1 MTGPADPGGPH
12 HPSDLAGPDGPAGA
26 DHSAGAGHDDWLPLD
41 RRTITSTTVVV
52 AAALVAAAVPAAIG
66 MLVGGLAIGWVLLW
80 TVGGVVVGTVATAIA
95 ESARLTVTRYRVDT
109 HRIERRVRFLSSTT
123 SSLSTHRVRNVEI
136 TADVVQRR
144 LGIATLKLASGETDG
159 SRMTL
164 AALDRA
170 EAEILR
176 RRLLADRADADTR
189 ELARLDPR
197 WVRYA
202 PASLMTPVFGLVGFG
217 IVLQVADWFNA
228 VPTVLEWVWD
238 RVGGLPL
245 PVLAIG
251 VVALTL
257 AIGTVAATVL
267 FVENWWGMR
276 LERHRDGSLEL
287 RRGLVVGRHAT
298 FDGRRVRGVTLHE
311 PPGFRAVGAA
321 RLDVIATG
329 VGIGNDENGKPKQSP
344 ALVPGSPRDVAAG
357 VAAEM
362 LGTPVPGTAAG
373 TAAVRTEAAKTAAAG
388 TPGPDALRSHP
399 PVARRRR
406 AVRAVAA
413 TLALAGIA
421 LVPALVW
428 PSLWWVPVTVAAVGG
443 TVAAWAAVDN
453 YRGLGHA
460 VGGTVVTVR
469 KGSLLRRTDV
479 LYRDGVLGW
488 NVRRTPFQ
496 RRAGLVTLVATSAGG
511 GGAFRLPDVAE
522 AEAHEVWSTA
532 GDVWDH
538 LAAPRD

>member
-1 MTGPADPGGPH
+1 MTGPS
-12 HPSDLAGPDGPAGA
+12 HPVGA
-26 DHSAGAGHDDWLPLD
+26 DHPVGPDHDDWLPLD

-52 AAALVAAAVPAAIG
+52 AAALVAAAVPVAIG
-66 MLVGGLAIGWVLLW
+66 LLLGGLAIGWVLLW
-80 TVGGVVVGTVATAIA
+80 TVSGVVVGTVATAVA
-95 ESARLTVTRYRVDT
+95 ESARLTVTRYRVDS

-123 SSLSTHRVRNVEI
+123 STLSTHRVRNVEI

-144 LGIATLKLASGETDG
+144 LGVATLKLASGETDG

-164 AALDRA
+164 AALDRS
-170 EAEILR
+170 EAEDLR
-176 RRLLADRADADTR
+176 RRLLADRAGADTS

-202 PASLMTPVFGLVGFG
+202 PASVMTPVFGLVGFG

-228 VPTVLEWVWD
+228 VPDVLEWVWD

-257 AIGTVAATVL
+257 AIGTVAAVVL

-329 VGIGNDENGKPKQSP
+329 VGIGNDESGKSKQSP
-344 ALVPGSPRDVAAG
+344 ALVPASPRDVAAG
-357 VAAEM
+357 VAAEI
-362 LGTPVPGTAAG
+362 LGTPVPG
-373 TAAVRTEAAKTAAAG
+373 KAAG
-388 TPGPDALRSHP
+388 TPAPEALRAHP

-406 AVRAVAA
+406 VVRAVAA
-413 TLALAGIA
+413 TLALTGIA

-428 PSLWWVPVTVAAVGG
+428 PWLWWIPVAVAAVGG
-443 TVAAWAAVDN
+443 AVAAWAAVDN
-453 YRGLGHA
+453 YRGLAHA
-460 VGGTVVTVR
+460 VGSTMVTVR

-479 LYRDGVLGW
+479 LLRDGLLGW

-522 AEAHEVWSTA
+522 AEAHEVWSSA

-538 LAAPRD
+538 LAI

>member
-176 RRLLADRADADTR
+176 RRLLADRADADTH

-228 VPTVLEWVWD
+228 VPAVLEWVWD

-298 FDGRRVRGVTLHE
+298 FDGRRVRGITLHE
-311 PPGFRAVGAA
+311 PPGFRALGAA

-344 ALVPGSPRDVAAG
+344 ALVPASPRDVAAG

-428 PSLWWVPVTVAAVGG
+428 PWLWWVPVTVAAVGG

-479 LYRDGVLGW
+479 LYRDGILGW

-538 LAAPRD
+538 LAEPRD

>member
-26 DHSAGAGHDDWLPLD
+26 DHSAGADHDNWLPLD

-52 AAALVAAAVPAAIG
+52 AAALVAAAVPTAIG

-176 RRLLADRADADTR
+176 RRLLADRADADTL

-298 FDGRRVRGVTLHE
+298 FDGRRVRGITLHE

-344 ALVPGSPRDVAAG
+344 ALVPASPRDVAAG

-428 PSLWWVPVTVAAVGG
+428 PWLWWVPVTVAAVGG

>member
-1 MTGPADPGGPH
+1 MT
-12 HPSDLAGPDGPAGA
+12 GPAGA
-26 DHSAGAGHDDWLPLD
+26 DHDDWLPLD

-52 AAALVAAAVPAAIG
+52 AAALVAAAVPTAIG

-164 AALDRA
+164 AALDRS
-170 EAEILR
+170 EAEDLR

-311 PPGFRAVGAA
+311 PPGFRALGAA

-344 ALVPGSPRDVAAG
+344 ALVPASPRDVAAG

-428 PSLWWVPVTVAAVGG
+428 PWLWWVPVTVAAVGG

-479 LYRDGVLGW
+479 LYRDGILGW

-538 LAAPRD
+538 LAEPRD

>member
-136 TADVVQRR
+136 TADVIQRR

-344 ALVPGSPRDVAAG
+344 ALVPASPRDVAAG

-413 TLALAGIA
+413 TLALTGIA

-428 PSLWWVPVTVAAVGG
+428 PWLWWIPVTVAAVGG
-443 TVAAWAAVDN
+443 TVAAWAVVDN

-479 LYRDGVLGW
+479 LYRDGILGW

-538 LAAPRD
+538 LAEPRD

>member
-344 ALVPGSPRDVAAG
+344 ALVPASPRDVAAG

-406 AVRAVAA
+406 AVRAVAG

-428 PSLWWVPVTVAAVGG
+428 PWLWWIPVTVAAVGG
-443 TVAAWAAVDN
+443 TVAAWAVVDN

-479 LYRDGVLGW
+479 LYRDGILGW

-538 LAAPRD
+538 LAEPRD

>member
-26 DHSAGAGHDDWLPLD
+26 DHSAGADHDDWLPLD

-52 AAALVAAAVPAAIG
+52 AAALVAAAVPTAIG

-136 TADVVQRR
+136 TADVIQRR

-176 RRLLADRADADTR
+176 RRLLADHADADTR

-311 PPGFRAVGAA
+311 PPGFRALGAA

-344 ALVPGSPRDVAAG
+344 ALVPASPRDVAAG

-373 TAAVRTEAAKTAAAG
+373 TPDAAAGTPGAAAG
-388 TPGPDALRSHP
+388 TPGPDVLRSHP

-428 PSLWWVPVTVAAVGG
+428 PWLWWVPVAVAAVGG

-479 LYRDGVLGW
+479 LYRDGILGW

-538 LAAPRD
+538 LAEPRD